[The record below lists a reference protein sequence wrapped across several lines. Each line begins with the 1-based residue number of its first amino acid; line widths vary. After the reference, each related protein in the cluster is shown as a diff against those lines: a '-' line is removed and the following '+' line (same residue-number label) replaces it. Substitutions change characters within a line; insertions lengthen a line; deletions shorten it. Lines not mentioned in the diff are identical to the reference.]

1 LYLVTEQITTMSQ
14 KKITVVIVGMGFG
27 KEFIP
32 IYQSH
37 PDIKAVGICTRN
49 KKALADLAAKF
60 NLDKDLCFENFE
72 DIPGRDDVDAIHV
85 VTPVPEHAKM
95 TLASLNANKHTAC
108 TIPMAMT
115 VEDCKAIVEA
125 KRKANKVY
133 MMMETALYTR
143 EFLYGLNLAETG
155 QLGRIQFVRGS
166 HIQDMSMDGWAE
178 YWKGFPPMLNGTHAI
193 SPLLRINNTKAESV
207 VCHGSGKLSDDL
219 ASRYGSPFAV
229 ETATFTLKN
238 SDVIAE
244 ATRSLFD
251 VVRQYRESY
260 DVYGTK
266 MSFEWEQLQDES
278 HVVFNGGEN
287 AKRVDVP
294 DTDQMLIEEIA
305 HYTRRE
311 KIDDPNHVSFLQ
323 GAGHGGSHPHL
334 VQEFVA
340 AIMEHR
346 NSAVDADIAANY
358 TCAGICAHESAMNGG
373 KRISIPD
380 FEL

>member
-1 LYLVTEQITTMSQ
+1 M
-14 KKITVVIVGMGFG
+14 KKITVVSVGMGFG

-32 IYQSH
+32 IYQQH
-37 PDIKAVGICTRN
+37 PNIEAVGICTRN
-49 KKALADLAAKF
+49 PETLRELKEKF
-60 NLDKDLCFENFE
+60 NLSDDLIFTDFEE
-72 DIPGRDDVDAIHV
+72 VVKREDVDAIHV

-143 EFLYGLNLAETG
+143 EFLYGLKLAESG
-155 QLGRIQFVRGS
+155 KLGRIQFVRGS
-166 HIQDMSMDGWAE
+166 HIQDMSMEGWAE
-178 YWKGFPPMLNGTHAI
+178 YWKGYPPMLNGTHAI
-193 SPLLRINNTKAESV
+193 SPLLRINNTLAESV
-207 VCHGSGKLSDDL
+207 VCHGSGRLSEDL
-219 ASRYGSPFAV
+219 AKRYNSPFAV
-229 ETATFTLKN
+229 ETATFKLKN
-238 SDVIAE
+238 SDVVAE

-266 MSFEWEQLQDES
+266 MSFEWEQLQDEE
-278 HVVFNGGEN
+278 HVIFDGGEN
-287 AKRVDVP
+287 ASRIDVP
-294 DTDQMLIEEIA
+294 DTDDLLIPEIA
-305 HYTRRE
+305 SFTKRE

-340 AIMEHR
+340 AIVEGR
-346 NSAVDADIAANY
+346 DSAVDAEVAANY
-358 TCAGICAHESAMNGG
+358 TLAGICAHESAMKGG
-373 KRISIPD
+373 IRVEIPT
-380 FEL
+380 F

>member
-1 LYLVTEQITTMSQ
+1 MSQ
-14 KKITVVIVGMGFG
+14 KKFTVVIVGMGFG

-37 PDIKAVGICTRN
+37 PNIKEVGICTRN
-49 KKALADLAAKF
+49 PKTLDDLATKF
-60 NLDKDLCFENFE
+60 NLNRDLCFTNFE
-72 DIPGRDDVDAIHV
+72 DVPKRDDVDAIHV

-95 TLASLNANKHTAC
+95 TIASLNANKHTAC

-125 KRKANKVY
+125 KKRANKVY

-155 QLGRIQFVRGS
+155 QLGKIQFVRGS
-166 HIQDMSMDGWAE
+166 HIQDMSMEGWAE

-193 SPLLRINNTKAESV
+193 SPLLRINNTIAETV
-207 VCHGSGKLSDDL
+207 VCHGSGRLSEDL
-219 ASRYGSPFAV
+219 AKRYGSPFAV
-229 ETATFTLKN
+229 ETATFTLKD
-238 SDVIAE
+238 SDVVAE

-266 MSFEWEQLQDES
+266 MSFEWEQLADES
-278 HVVFNGGEN
+278 HVIFDGGEN
-287 AKRVDVP
+287 ASRIDVP
-294 DTDQMLIEEIA
+294 DTDELLIEPIK
-305 HYTRRE
+305 HFTKRE

-340 AIMEHR
+340 AMVEGR
-346 NSAVDADIAANY
+346 DSAVDAVKAANY
-358 TCAGICAHESAMNGG
+358 TCAGICAHESAMKGG
-373 KRISIPD
+373 ERITIPVFD
-380 FEL
+380 

>member
-1 LYLVTEQITTMSQ
+1 MS
-14 KKITVVIVGMGFG
+14 KKQITVVIVGLGFG

-32 IYQSH
+32 IYQAH
-37 PDIKAVGICTRN
+37 PNIKAVGICTRN
-49 KKALADLAAKF
+49 PKTIDELAIKF
-60 NLDKDLCFENFE
+60 NLDRNLCFTNF
-72 DIPGRDDVDAIHV
+72 DDVPKRDDVDAIHI
-85 VTPVPEHAKM
+85 VTPVPDHARM

-115 VEDCKAIVEA
+115 KEDCAAIVDA
-125 KRKANKVY
+125 KKKSGKVY

-155 QLGRIQFVRGS
+155 QLGRIQMVRGS
-166 HIQDMSMDGWAE
+166 HIQDMSMPGWDE

-193 SPLLRINNTKAESV
+193 SPLLRINNTKAETV
-207 VCHGSGKLSDDL
+207 VCHGSGRLSEDL
-219 ASRYGSPFAV
+219 ASRHGSPFAM

-266 MSFEWEQLQDES
+266 MSFEWEQLEDES
-278 HVVFNGGEN
+278 HVIFDGGEN
-287 AKRVDVP
+287 ARRIDVP
-294 DTDQMLIEEIA
+294 DTDHLLIEPIK
-305 HYTRRE
+305 HFTKRQT
-311 KIDDPNHVSFLQ
+311 IDDPNHVSFLQ

-334 VQEFVA
+334 VQEFIA
-340 AIMEHR
+340 AIVEGR
-346 NSAVDADIAANY
+346 DSAVDATTAANY
-358 TCAGICAHESAMNGG
+358 TCAGICAHESAMKGG
-373 KRISIPD
+373 ERIQIPTFD
-380 FEL
+380 

>member
-1 LYLVTEQITTMSQ
+1 MDQ

-27 KEFIP
+27 KEFIA
-32 IYQSH
+32 IYQAH
-37 PDIKAVGICTRN
+37 PNIKAVGICTRN
-49 KKALADLAAKF
+49 ENTLNELKNKF
-60 NLDKDLCFENFE
+60 NLDDDLCFTNFE
-72 DIPGRDDVDAIHV
+72 DVTKREDVDAIHI

-115 VEDCKAIVEA
+115 VEDCTAIVEA
-125 KRKANKVY
+125 RKKANKVY

-143 EFLYGLNLAETG
+143 EFLYGLKLAESG
-155 QLGRIQFVRGS
+155 ELGRIQFVRGS
-166 HIQDMSMDGWAE
+166 HIQDMSMEGWAD
-178 YWKGFPPMLNGTHAI
+178 YWKGYPPMLNGTHAI

-207 VCHGSGKLSDDL
+207 VCHGSGRLSDDL

-229 ETATFTLKN
+229 ETATFTLKD
-238 SDVIAE
+238 SDVVAE

-278 HVVFNGGEN
+278 HVIFDGGEN
-287 AKRVDVP
+287 ASRIDVP
-294 DTDQMLIEEIA
+294 DTDELLIDEIK
-305 HYTRRE
+305 HFTKRE

-340 AIMEHR
+340 AIVEGR
-346 NSAVDADIAANY
+346 KSAVDADLAANY

-373 KRISIPD
+373 KRVTIPN

>member
-1 LYLVTEQITTMSQ
+1 MSQ
-14 KKITVVIVGMGFG
+14 KQITVVIVGLGFG

-32 IYQSH
+32 IYQAH
-37 PDIKAVGICTRN
+37 PNIKAVGICTRN
-49 KKALADLAAKF
+49 PKTIDELATKF
-60 NLDKDLCFENFE
+60 NLDRNLCFTNFE
-72 DIPGRDDVDAIHV
+72 DVPKRDDVDAIHI
-85 VTPVPEHAKM
+85 VTPVPDHARM

-115 VEDCKAIVEA
+115 KEDCAEIVDA
-125 KRKANKVY
+125 KRKSGKVY

-155 QLGRIQFVRGS
+155 QLGKIQMVRGS
-166 HIQDMSMDGWAE
+166 HIQDMSMPGWDE

-193 SPLLRINNTKAESV
+193 SPLLRINNTKAETV
-207 VCHGSGKLSDDL
+207 VCHGSGRLSEDL
-219 ASRYGSPFAV
+219 ASRYGSPFAM

-266 MSFEWEQLQDES
+266 MSFEWEQLEDES
-278 HVVFNGGEN
+278 HVIFDGGEN
-287 AKRVDVP
+287 ARRIDVP
-294 DTDQMLIEEIA
+294 DTDELLIEPIK
-305 HYTRRE
+305 HFTKR
-311 KIDDPNHVSFLQ
+311 KTIDDPNHVSFLQ

-340 AIMEHR
+340 AIVEGR
-346 NSAVDADIAANY
+346 NSAVDATTAANY
-358 TCAGICAHESAMNGG
+358 TCAGICAHESAMKGG
-373 KRISIPD
+373 ERIQVPTFD
-380 FEL
+380 